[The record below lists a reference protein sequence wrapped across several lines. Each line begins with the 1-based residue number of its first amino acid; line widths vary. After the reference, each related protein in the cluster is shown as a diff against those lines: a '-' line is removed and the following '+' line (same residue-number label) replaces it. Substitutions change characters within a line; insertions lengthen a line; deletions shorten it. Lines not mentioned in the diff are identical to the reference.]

1 MAKEKDAKQ
10 VILEILDKAEF
21 VLNGLDFKPEVDKN
35 GDLVEARVDLSLV
48 LVDKEEGNLSAKEV
62 IEKYTIEED
71 ETLESV
77 LSSAEDEGDLEM
89 DSAQV
94 PEQ

>member
-48 LVDKEEGNLSAKEV
+48 LVDKEEGNLSAKEI

-77 LSSAEDEGDLEM
+77 LSSAEDKGDLEM
-89 DSAQV
+89 DSARES
-94 PEQ
+94 EQ